1 MGEQRNVMIRID
13 GSLYEEAKK
22 LLKEDIN
29 LSVSKFIEITLRQLV
44 RSRTTPM
51 ADAFG
56 NMVEDLLSSTAKKP
70 VRRKRRQ

>member
-56 NMVEDLLSSTAKKP
+56 NMVKDLLSSTAKKP